1 MKRRSMTRRLAWAGV
16 VAAVSLSVG
25 APSAFAGATEH
36 AKLSHGT
43 NGQADSNGAAKKVK
57 ESNGG
62 VGALLTSVNLGYG
75 LISVRLPAATTLSEL
90 TALSTGYEVTEGTCA
105 GGSPR
110 FALVVLP
117 PGDRSLRDAQTI
129 WVYFGSQPYGSGCP
143 AQQGLTTADATLST
157 WWTDGGNTQETYAQA
172 LSAMGSDRLVAVQ
185 VAVDG
190 GWDQTPEVQQ
200 VLIQDLTVGISG
212 SDTSF
217 FPLPS

>member
-1 MKRRSMTRRLAWAGV
+1 MKLRAMTHGLVVTGV
-16 VAAVSLSVG
+16 VAILFVSLG
-25 APSAFAGATEH
+25 ATSAFAGATEH
-36 AKLSHGT
+36 AQLSHGT
-43 NGQADSNGAAKKVK
+43 NGQPNSNGAAKKVK

-62 VGALLTSVNLGYG
+62 SGALLTSVNLGFG
-75 LISVRLPAATTLSEL
+75 LISVKLPASTTLSEL

-117 PGDRSLRDAQTI
+117 AGDKSMKDAQVI
-129 WVYFGSQPYGSGCP
+129 WVYFGTQPYGSGCAP
-143 AQQGLTTADATLST
+143 QQGLTTADATQSA
-157 WWTDGGNTQETYAQA
+157 WWTDGGNTQQSYAQA
-172 LSAMGSDRLVAVQ
+172 ISTMGTDRLVAVQ

-200 VLIQDLTVGISG
+200 VLIQNLTVGING
-212 SDTSF
+212 SNTSF